1 MTYSADHNSFENSSH
16 VAMSEPQCTPSSM
29 GMDTITACR
38 ACSHSDLR
46 RILSLGITALA
57 NRLPTRAQLSDPEP
71 SFPLTL
77 GFCSRCSLVQLLE
90 TVSPE
95 LLFREYLYFSSFSD
109 WMLRHAE
116 GLATSLILS
125 RELRP
130 GQLVVELASND
141 GYLLQHFV
149 RAGIDVLGIDPAMNI
164 AQVAEQRG
172 IPTLAEFFDRPLA
185 ARLRAEGR
193 TADVIIGINV
203 LGHVASLNSFVEGIS
218 ILLENQGT
226 VVIEVPYVKDMVDR
240 NEFDT
245 IYHEHLHYFSV
256 TSLDRLFRH
265 HGLLITGIERLPIHG
280 GSLRVYASH
289 AAASGDRAAV
299 QRILDEEANWG
310 VRDLSFYSAFAQRI
324 ADLRDNLRSLLQDLK
339 SQGKRIAA
347 YGAAAKGHTL
357 LSYCGIGSD
366 YLDFVV
372 DRSTYKQGRYMPGTH
387 LPIYPP
393 GRLLEARPDY
403 VLLLAWNFADEIISQ
418 QAEYLRRGGRFV
430 VPVPEPRVISAG

>member
-1 MTYSADHNSFENSSH
+1 MTHPADHYSH
-16 VAMSEPQCTPSSM
+16 EHLTQVAMRERESRSLWP
-29 GMDTITACR
+29 GMDTITVCR
-38 ACSHSDLR
+38 SCGHSDLR
-46 RILSLGITALA
+46 VILSMGRTALA
-57 NRLPTRAQLSDPEP
+57 NRLLTREQLHEPEP
-71 SFPLTL
+71 NFPLTL
-77 GFCSRCSLVQLLE
+77 CFCQKCALVQLLE

-116 GLATSLILS
+116 GLATSLMSS
-125 RELRP
+125 RGLHP
-130 GQLVVELASND
+130 GHLVVELASND

-149 RAGIDVLGIDPAMNI
+149 RVGIEVLGIDPATNI
-164 AQVAEQRG
+164 ARVAEQRG

-193 TADVIIGINV
+193 TADVVIGINV
-203 LGHVASLNSFVEGIS
+203 LGHVANLNSFVEGIS
-218 ILLENQGT
+218 VLLKDQGT

-256 TSLDRLFRH
+256 TSLDHLFRR

-280 GSLRVYASH
+280 GSLRVYVSH
-289 AAASGDRAAV
+289 AAGRGDRAAV
-299 QRILDEEANWG
+299 ERILDEEGDWE

-324 ADLRDNLRSLLQDLK
+324 ADLRASLRGLLDDLK
-339 SQGKRIAA
+339 AQGKRIAA

-418 QAEYLRRGGRFV
+418 QDEYLRRGGRFV